1 MYLVWGICTPYTK
14 RRATTINT
22 PCTRHHLPLKKENV
36 ISKGML
42 KTNIVTHVIVSKIV
56 KWFIIRVTMSE
67 SNVKQ
72 DPNKKIEGN
81 VLRREMPYLFVIAKG
96 ITMLTKKSNP
106 VCDTVNAIGIID
118 KPSASKRILLG

>member
-1 MYLVWGICTPYTK
+1 
-14 RRATTINT
+14 
-22 PCTRHHLPLKKENV
+22 
-36 ISKGML
+36 ML
-42 KTNIVTHVIVSKIV
+42 KTNIVTHVVVSKIV

-81 VLRREMPYLFVIAKG
+81 VLRREIPYLFVIAKG

-106 VCDTVNAIGIID
+106 VCDTVNAIGIMD
-118 KPSASKRILLG
+118 KPSASKRILVE